1 MGSRERRERD
11 RNELRQRILD
21 EAQRII
27 TEEGFPGLTMRKL
40 AERIEYSPAAI
51 YLHFRSREEIAQE
64 LAETGFA
71 KLLEGLLAAKAQSD
85 TVKRLEAMGQAYVRF
100 GLENAETYRLIFL
113 GDAAYMSA
121 AFGKQDAEG
130 AAAKAWGVLVGAAGE
145 LLKRG
150 RVKGKTPEAVAQ
162 LLWATLHGIVS
173 LHLAC
178 TGFRGAPPE
187 ALARLATEMAV
198 KGLG

>member
-21 EAQRII
+21 AAQRII
-27 TEEGFPGLTMRKL
+27 TQEGFAALTMRKL

-64 LAETGFA
+64 LAEAGFA
-71 KLLEGLLAAKAQSD
+71 KLLEGLLAARSQAD

-113 GDAAYMSA
+113 GDAGYMSA
-121 AFGKQDAEG
+121 AFGEQDPDG
-130 AAAKAWGVLVGAAGE
+130 AAAKAWGLLVEAAGD
-145 LLKRG
+145 LLKRNG
-150 RVKGKTPEAVAQ
+150 AQGKTPEAVAQ

-178 TGFRGAPPE
+178 TGFRGSEPE